1 MENLMA
7 SLNAVYPLLT
17 MLAVGM
23 LIRRAGLVSDAGIK
37 EMNALIYKVFFPFL
51 LYANVMDSDFSAGFN
66 WKLVGF
72 AVGMTVAAF
81 LLLMALV
88 PRLEKENAKRGVL
101 VQGIFRSNF
110 LVFGISI
117 VTTLYGTE
125 RLAPTVLLAAFTVP
139 LMNALSV
146 VALETFRSGK
156 PNARQIL
163 LSVMRNPIILGTL
176 LAFVLRALHVDPLP
190 SATRSI
196 AKVGT
201 PFALVVIGASFKV
214 SNVRRYRKPLFWGVL
229 SKLVFLPAAAVTLV
243 VLLGFRNELLIALM
257 AVFGGPCA
265 TASYAMAQQMGGDGD
280 LAALMVVFTSMLCV
294 VTFFG
299 WIFLLKTL
307 CLA

>member
-7 SLNAVYPLLT
+7 SLRAVYPLLT
-17 MLAVGM
+17 MLLVGM
-23 LIRRAGLVSDAGIK
+23 IIRRAGLVSDAGIR
-37 EMNALIYKVFFPFL
+37 EMNGLIYKVFFPFL
-51 LYANVMDSDFSAGFN
+51 LYANVMDSDFSAVAN
-66 WKLVGF
+66 WKLVFF
-72 AVGMTVAAF
+72 AVCMTVAVF
-81 LLLMALV
+81 LVLMALI
-88 PRLEKENAKRGVL
+88 PRLEKENARRGVL

-125 RLAPTVLLAAFTVP
+125 RLAPTVLLAAFTIP

-146 VALETFRSGK
+146 VALEIFRSGK
-156 PNARQIL
+156 PDVRHIL

-176 LAFVLRALHVDPLP
+176 LAFAFRGLHFDPLP
-190 SATRSI
+190 DAVRSI

-201 PFALVVIGASFKV
+201 PFALIVIGASFKV
-214 SNVRRYRKPLFWGVL
+214 NNVHHYRKPLFLGVL
-229 SKLVFLPAAAVTLV
+229 AKLVLVPAVAIALS

-280 LAALMVVFTSMLCV
+280 LAALMVVFTSLLCV
-294 VTFFG
+294 FTFFG

-307 CLA
+307 GLA